1 MMTDFTKLTLAEM
14 LAETEAIAADAQQSF
29 GHLNAEQLNWKPAA
43 AAWSVAQCLEH
54 VMANDRLML
63 QAIDEVVSG
72 NQDTRRAKLYE
83 RLPVLP
89 GLFGKLMIK
98 VVSPDFKQK
107 LKSPPAGRPA
117 TSAIDAQVVN
127 RFLTHQRDLAER
139 IEWMERTSA
148 EHIVITSPF
157 VSLITY
163 RLLDACRLIVAHERR
178 HLAQAQRVAQQVV
191 AQQVVAQQVVAQ
203 QVVAQQVM
211 DASGFPR

>member
-1 MMTDFTKLTLAEM
+1 MTDFTKLTLSEM
-14 LAETEAIAADAQQSF
+14 LAETQAIAAEAQHAF
-29 GHLNAEQLNWKPAA
+29 GALNTSQLNWKPAA
-43 AAWSVAQCLEH
+43 DSWSVAQCLEH

-72 NQDTRRAKLYE
+72 NQPTRRTKFYE

-98 VVSPDFKQK
+98 VVSPGFKQK

-148 EHIVITSPF
+148 AHIVITSPF
-157 VSLITY
+157 VSWVTY
-163 RLLDACRLIVAHERR
+163 SLLDACRLIVAHERR
-178 HLAQAQRVAQQVV
+178 HLAQAQRVTEMV
-191 AQQVVAQQVVAQ
+191 
-203 QVVAQQVM
+203 
-211 DASGFPR
+211 GFPR